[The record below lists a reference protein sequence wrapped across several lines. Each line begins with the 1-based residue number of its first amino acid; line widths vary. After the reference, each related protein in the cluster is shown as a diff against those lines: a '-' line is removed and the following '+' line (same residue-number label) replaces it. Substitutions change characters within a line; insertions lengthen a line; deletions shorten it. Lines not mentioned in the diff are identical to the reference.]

1 MKDQPLPADASPTA
15 LSPGYIANSD
25 PKEDKNDPDE
35 DPADYPV
42 DGGDNDDNE
51 SSDDEDDDDHA
62 TVGCGIIYAMETM
75 TTINQG
81 MSVEEIERVVA
92 QRVANV
98 IEAIAIYET
107 KTNISR
113 KAIIQTERQEDKVAE
128 NASNKREWEDNHN
141 GSSSQQNKEHKMFRA
156 QTTGPSNQKVYYGTL
171 PLCNRCKLHHNGPC
185 TVECENCKKVGHMT
199 WDCRNLAVA
208 RNQRTHT
215 CYKCGSLRHFKSE
228 CPIVKF
234 QKCVDKKISTFV
246 ERQAE
251 NKRKHD
257 NNNQAQQQLPK
268 RQNMAQ
274 AYAAGTGERKEYDGT
289 LPLCNKCKF
298 HHSGPCTGHYKSDCP
313 RLKNQSH
320 GNQVGGQTAIKLVR
334 QKSYADVR
342 RKPVEFQVDN
352 LVMLKVLEQVE
363 SVAYKLKLPQELS
376 RVHNTFHVSNL
387 KKCYS
392 DDPLVVPLEGLQVD
406 NKLHF
411 VEEPVEIMDRE
422 VKQLRR
428 SRVPIVKVRWNSRRG
443 PEFTWEREDQFRK
456 KYPHLFT
463 KTAPSSI
470 TRPGSLFRCDPFW
483 GCYNWVSETEEEDV
497 PKIKTVEIFNKPS
510 YAKIN
515 FVKSTKQVKSPRNT
529 SVDKNRKNIPS
540 PRGNKRNWNQQMSQ
554 KLGNDFEMF
563 NKACHMCGSFE
574 HLRKDS
580 ITVSLDLS
588 RLATTLNRLE
598 RSIQTGINKWYQSLL
613 RNSE

>member
-15 LSPGYIANSD
+15 LSPGYIADSD
-25 PKEDKNDPDE
+25 PEEDEEDPDE

-62 TVGCGIIYAMETM
+62 TVGCGIIYAMVAETM
-75 TTINQG
+75 TTVNQG

-92 QRVANV
+92 QRVANA

-107 KTNISR
+107 KTNIAR

-156 QTTGPSNQKVYYGTL
+156 QTTGPSNQKVYSGTL

-185 TVECENCKKVGHMT
+185 TVECGNCKKVGHIT
-199 WDCRNLAVA
+199 RDCRNPAVA

-215 CYKCGSLRHFKSE
+215 CYECGSLRHFKT
-228 CPIVKF
+228 K
-234 QKCVDKKISTFV
+234 
-246 ERQAE
+246 

-274 AYAAGTGERKEYDGT
+274 AYAAGTGERKEYAGT
-289 LPLCNKCKF
+289 LPLNQ
-298 HHSGPCTGHYKSDCP
+298 GHYRSDCP
-313 RLKNQSH
+313 RLKNQNH

-376 RVHNTFHVSNL
+376 RVHNTFHISNL
-387 KKCYS
+387 RKCYA
-392 DDPLVVPLEGLQVD
+392 DEPLDVPLGGLHLD
-406 NKLHF
+406 NELWF
-411 VEEPVEIMDRE
+411 VEKPVEVMNRE
-422 VKQLRR
+422 VKRLRQ
-428 SRVPIVKVRWNSRRG
+428 SRNPIVKVRWNSRRG
-443 PEFTWEREDQFRK
+443 PEL
-456 KYPHLFT
+456 HVNV
-463 KTAPSSI
+463 KT
-470 TRPGSLFRCDPFW
+470 
-483 GCYNWVSETEEEDV
+483 N
-497 PKIKTVEIFNKPS
+497 
-510 YAKIN
+510 
-515 FVKSTKQVKSPRNT
+515 
-529 SVDKNRKNIPS
+529 
-540 PRGNKRNWNQQMSQ
+540 
-554 KLGNDFEMF
+554 
-563 NKACHMCGSFE
+563 
-574 HLRKDS
+574 
-580 ITVSLDLS
+580 
-588 RLATTLNRLE
+588 
-598 RSIQTGINKWYQSLL
+598 
-613 RNSE
+613 